1 MPSKTPQL
9 TLSKALSATNDRTS
23 WGVPTVSVKI
33 NMQPGKWTTIFLLCT
48 LLIYQVEAASL
59 SSLAHRAAVRLP
71 RMTPFWRGLSLRP
84 IGASCRDPS
93 ECLTRLCKDNRCW
106 LKTFAD

>member
-1 MPSKTPQL
+1 MSSQL
-9 TLSKALSATNDRTS
+9 
-23 WGVPTVSVKI
+23 
-33 NMQPGKWTTIFLLCT
+33 GKQAAIFVLCT

-59 SSLAHRAAVRLP
+59 NGLAQQRAARLP
-71 RMTPFWRGLSLRP
+71 RMTPFWRSLSLRP

-93 ECLTRLCKDNRCW
+93 ECLTRLCINNRCC